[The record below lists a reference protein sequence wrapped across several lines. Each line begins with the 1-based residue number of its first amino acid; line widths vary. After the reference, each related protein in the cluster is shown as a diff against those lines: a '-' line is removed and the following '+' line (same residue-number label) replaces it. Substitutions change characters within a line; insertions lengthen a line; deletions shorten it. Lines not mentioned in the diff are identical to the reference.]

1 MAKNIVMPKMGNT
14 VTSVIIG
21 EIFIKEG
28 DKIEVGQKLFEY
40 ETDKTSVE
48 FISEDAGT
56 VLKILVEEGD
66 EVEVLAEILV
76 IREEGES
83 I

>member
-76 IREEGES
+76 IGEEGES